1 MQSLQVLLAMGEK
14 GKGIA
19 KTGKKKKSLFYLN
32 KLFKK
37 KNKNNL
43 PSTVLG
49 TSHILAL

>member
-37 KNKNNL
+37 KIK
-43 PSTVLG
+43 T
-49 TSHILAL
+49 TYHQQYLALHIY